1 MAVDMLRI
9 LLVEENPDDQSR
21 VQKVLSEIKEF
32 QADVACETT
41 QASALERLQR
51 EVADVVLVGA
61 QGGDGASLAFVREI
75 QTHGHLMPIILL
87 TGEGGPTIDWVAAN
101 RGAVDYVEREQLSA
115 PLLSRV
121 LRYARQRAQM
131 LVEMR
136 ELAVHD
142 ELTGLYNRKE
152 FYRILAEEANRC
164 LRYRRPM
171 ALLMCDLD
179 QFKTLNDLHG
189 PLAGDEV
196 LRQTAQALRKMLRAV
211 DRTARYGGD
220 EFAVILP
227 ETSGD
232 AARRVAERLC
242 REIPPLVEVEVNTSG
257 KVLRATITLSVGMA
271 EFPVDADKTHD
282 LVERVNQALYTAKSR
297 GGKTIV
303 SAGQFRP

>member
-1 MAVDMLRI
+1 MAVDLLRI
-9 LLVEENPDDQSR
+9 LLVEENRDDQSR
-21 VQKVLSEIKEF
+21 VQKILSEINEF

-41 QASALERLQR
+41 PAGALERLQR
-51 EVADVVLVGA
+51 EAADVVLVGS
-61 QGGDGASLAFVREI
+61 QQGDGASLAFVREI
-75 QTHGHLMPIILL
+75 QTRGHLMPIILL
-87 TGEGGPTIDWVAAN
+87 TGEGGPSIDLAAAN
-101 RGAVDYVEREQLSA
+101 RGAVDYLEKAQLTA
-115 PLLSRV
+115 ALLSRV

-152 FYRILAEEANRC
+152 FYRILTEEANRC

-179 QFKTLNDLHG
+179 EFKTLNDSYG

-196 LRQTAQALRKMLRAV
+196 LRQTAQALRKVLRAV
-211 DRTARYGGD
+211 DRIARYSGD

-227 ETSGD
+227 ETPGE

-242 REIPPLVEVEVNTSG
+242 REIPPLVEAEVKASG
-257 KVLRATITLSVGMA
+257 LVLPAAPTLSVGMA
-271 EFPVDADKTHD
+271 EFPADAGKTHE

-297 GGKTIV
+297 GGKTTV